1 MGRTGFGNEIAEFPQ
16 FLQFLFN
23 GESDMDSQPEA
34 KNLRAQVLISGRVQG
49 VSFRWF
55 TQRKAQALGLT
66 GWVRNL
72 WDGRVEAVFEGE
84 EAAVRQAVAWCHTG
98 EPPARV
104 SQVEVAYQPA
114 TGEFRSFRITG

>member
-1 MGRTGFGNEIAEFPQ
+1 MA
-16 FLQFLFN
+16 
-23 GESDMDSQPEA
+23 SQPEA
-34 KNLRAQVLISGRVQG
+34 KNLRAHVFIAGRVQG

-55 TQRKAQALGLT
+55 TQRQAQELGLT

-84 EAAVRQAVAWCHTG
+84 AEAVRQAVAWCHTG

-104 SQVEVAYQPA
+104 SHVDVTYAPY
-114 TGEFRSFRITG
+114 TGEFRSFRVTG